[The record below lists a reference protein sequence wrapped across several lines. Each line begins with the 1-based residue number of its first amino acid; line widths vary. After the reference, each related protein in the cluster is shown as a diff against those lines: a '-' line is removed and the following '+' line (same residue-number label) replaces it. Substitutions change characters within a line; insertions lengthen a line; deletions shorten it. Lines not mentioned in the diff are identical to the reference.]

1 MAVNNTQVEW
11 YDVPREEPDQPM
23 PQQAYGLTNPVDQ
36 SYFSLTKKAWAS
48 SSDGK
53 AMLDESSAFK
63 YEEARAGVLPW
74 IKELKNMAEYRY
86 APKKDYSKPTDST
99 DDGVKKEKER
109 IKAQKSSR
117 EYGRSDF
124 FAIGTVYLTI
134 PPTQISVSEER
145 HNFRYKSLRSASDVV
160 TLSGRSTVRIDLDIM
175 FTGLDDIN
183 SKLRPLVA
191 QFKCTP
197 FLTLDSE
204 YLKNIISPE
213 TGGIMDDVSKAER
226 ALDDLKKQKKSL
238 ESILSSRSG
247 EKDSIDKILSE
258 VDSLRSSGAISH
270 EHARE
275 IKSVLIGWYVNND
288 VNVVMRN
295 SDAKKRI
302 TTTDSAGQ
310 LQFDAKGF
318 IQDVVKRKI
327 PLGSELTPLT
337 LSISNIDKLAKE
349 IEAYRDQISKSFD
362 LSIDERYYEKQIV
375 GVLSQMS
382 IATVTGYPDTLS
394 CRISMHVFNYDPYT
408 HDYGFVKGYDPDR
421 YTPDICDCDLF
432 IDWYAKRFLGESSGN
447 SSLGKYNLDDSMLFR
462 YTTDIT
468 YDDLVRGAAPQVS
481 IEQVD
486 ISADEGIVV
495 TGISVVLRNIVQFL
509 PVLSG
514 GVPTCQ
520 YMGAYNT
527 SIQINLNATNIEKVR
542 QIKAMLAIVA
552 RIGRTNNR
560 LGRYN
565 MFYISNSLV
574 SLFGLRYFV
583 VDSFSVDTVQGNPGL
598 YSISMNASEFKLGLE
613 RAQQIDRVGLDSNE
627 RVLDAAGYILDKAR
641 EYMLHRNTIQNK
653 VYYDAL
659 FRFKSI
665 LEASNATIDTRI
677 PYDRFATNFLM
688 LTNQPAKD
696 QAEVVPLSQSSLGNS
711 VRKNIA
717 RIDRG
722 IYSSYYDSPKRASA
736 INRMKAPQ
744 VDRITKIAESMI
756 DKGDIASVLE
766 SGNIKEYLGKTYD
779 VMKSPDGSKLLMSNG
794 AVVDWLTE
802 REYLKYA
809 IAEEQ
814 MTGIK
819 AWLSE
824 DRGLMDLKNFVFAK
838 KSKID
843 GAPDHVVDPTCYPD
857 LELPIYNDL
866 GNNKEKFK
874 MTYRDL
880 GLLHDNPSMVN
891 KPAQTD
897 WVAIEPDAFYS
908 KISIHKLI
916 DNTGNPGRDIG
927 LRAWQ
932 DMADNSELSSA
943 SPWDPSE
950 LEDLIETSLRK
961 NEDIN
966 NTKKK
971 DDPSQA
977 DRNAEEAANSGF
989 LLVKDAI
996 DGNTFDVV
1004 AINDDRKE
1012 TGDIFAIKI
1021 VDYYPATY
1029 DSGSPYRQPTMN
1041 ITTDKS
1047 NTKIARDVLVG
1058 KMIIVGETTGVSG
1071 TSKDK
1076 KWVEVSSVTVLGWD
1090 KTIKQAML
1098 DKKMVMNLDSM
1109 AQADNTINNINS
1121 YEDHIARASWLGEQS
1136 IASKRNLKKAIISAV
1151 SGQQFGSAVK
1161 SSKETVK
1168 FGFIEVSKS
1177 VVKTAEFNKTSDNMS
1192 NQYISAAALRAFESS
1207 SKTKNSTFERFDRYS
1222 QIHMRAI
1229 ADRIK
1234 NQNRDDMFRMVRAF
1248 PTFKFYFVEEDR
1260 MDYKPW
1266 FIPGEMKNL
1275 DDLYSYNAIISI
1287 DITKN
1292 RKEAADVAVVKILN
1306 TKGVLDREKFGLYDQ
1321 SKDFLK
1327 KSYTESIDMKDKD
1340 TFGEQEKI
1348 EEFIL
1353 RVGTRIK
1360 IKMGYS
1366 SDPSC
1371 LENAFTG
1378 QISEISMGD
1387 VITIVAQGYG
1397 HELTKKITGWGSKVA
1412 YQDHSAYKILDKIM
1426 MRPEITHFGFTE
1438 WSPIVSMSQK
1448 LMYRRFNVNI
1458 GPYSPE
1464 AYDLQHPS
1472 GWRAIGLASFWLIHS
1487 QNPANSNIFTPEV
1500 SKWAEEWNGEG
1511 WPFQC
1516 ENRTVW
1522 DIFQEF
1528 TRRMPGYVTGVI
1540 PFDNRATIYFGPSDG
1555 YYSYSNE
1562 VRGLLAESN
1571 STIRNP
1577 LTTFASAIAN
1587 GEIKRVSPEETA
1599 EMFEKVDA
1607 ILDKA
1612 RRMDMNPS
1620 TADNPYRGEDPL
1632 TLKKAVDLSTSVA
1645 LTNVEVQLA
1654 YDGNTEDRYLIE
1666 SIRKVLFNQ
1675 GRNFNRNV
1683 QTRYKAPE
1691 QYPGAQQVSIFKSKD
1706 IDDIKNIEV
1715 YKDKD
1720 GRYYDMYSFLQQK
1733 KIDNFAVPAHFK
1745 LIRGYH
1751 YFDSLR
1757 NIISNNIIAS
1767 DENMWNRVEVVAKTK
1782 KDSDGSHKVSNPT
1795 VTVRAQVDDSIWKEA
1810 IKTKVVNEQNA
1821 HTKILAWTYALG
1833 NLRQGVNEM
1842 YSGHLTVMGDPS
1854 VKPNDVVFINDY
1866 YTDMHGAFEVREV
1879 NHHFSH
1885 DTGFI
1890 TTIVPDCICYTN
1902 NSMAMAN
1909 EAVAGGWYD
1918 DVARSMLW
1926 VYRVR
1931 FPFAASVA
1939 SAAVTYGFADDVYFA
1954 AMGLHRGSQY
1964 AWAVGRPWF
1973 VRAAA
1978 MGIGAVEGT
1987 ISALLG
1993 GGSVLAGNP
2002 ILAGGA
2008 IVGAAAIAS
2017 EMFLGK
2023 AVRNIMSSCQF
2034 AVAGWTV
2041 GRREPINFLPL
2052 LYAGRPYIAGVQGMR
2067 RNDWWEPL
2075 WEGWRRF
2082 TYFRVKAA
2090 PRYLSQ
2096 LIDEAVG
2103 AKLSSG
2109 G

>member
-1 MAVNNTQVEW
+1 MVANNTQVEW
-11 YDVPREEPDQPM
+11 YDVPQDVPDQPM
-23 PQQAYGLTNPVDQ
+23 PQQSYGLKNPLDQ
-36 SYFSLTKKAWAS
+36 SYFSMTKKAWIS

-53 AMLDESSAFK
+53 IMLDETSAYK
-63 YEEARAGVLPW
+63 YNEILSGQFDLLSDIE
-74 IKELKNMAEYRY
+74 NMAEYRY
-86 APKKDYSKPTDST
+86 SPKKDYSKPEDST
-99 DDGVKKEKER
+99 DYGVKKEKER
-109 IKAQKSSR
+109 IRAQKSSR
-117 EYGRSDF
+117 EYGRPDF

-145 HNFRYKSLRSASDVV
+145 HNFRYKSLRSASDVI

-226 ALDDLKKQKKSL
+226 ALEELRKQKKSL
-238 ESILSSRSG
+238 DDILTSRSG
-247 EKDSIDKILSE
+247 ERASIEKMLIE
-258 VDSLRSSGAISH
+258 VDSIRSKGEISD
-270 EHARE
+270 EYARE
-275 IKSVLIGWYVNND
+275 IKSVLSGWYINND
-288 VNVVMRN
+288 VNVIMRN
-295 SDAKKRI
+295 SDAKKRV
-302 TTTDSAGQ
+302 TSKDTAGQ

-318 IQDVVKRKI
+318 IQDVVKRRV
-327 PLGSELTPLT
+327 PLGSELTSLT
-337 LSISNIDKLAKE
+337 ESISNIDKLAKK
-349 IEAYRDQISKSFD
+349 IEAYRDQINKSFD

-382 IATVTGYPDTLS
+382 VATVTGYPDTLS

-421 YTPDICDCDLF
+421 YTPDICDCDIF

-447 SSLGKYNLDDSMLFR
+447 SSLGTYNLDDSMLFR
-462 YTTDIT
+462 YTTGIT
-468 YDDLVRGAAPQVS
+468 YDDLIRGAAPQIS
-481 IEQVD
+481 IDQVD
-486 ISADEGIVV
+486 VSSDDGIVV
-495 TGISVVLRNIVQFL
+495 TGISVTMRNIVQFL
-509 PVLSG
+509 PILSG

-527 SIQINLNATNIEKVR
+527 SLQVNLNSTNIEKVR
-542 QIKAMLAIVA
+542 QIKSMLAIVA

-565 MFYISNSLV
+565 MFYISNPLV
-574 SLFGLRYFV
+574 SLFGLKYFILE
-583 VDSFSVDTVQGNPGL
+583 SFSVDTVQGSPGL

-627 RVLDAAGYILDKAR
+627 RVLDAAGYILDRAK
-641 EYMLHRNTIQNK
+641 EYIIDSDPGHKKTIQNK

-665 LEASNATIDTRI
+665 LEASNAMIDTRI
-677 PYDRFATNFLM
+677 PYDRFSTNFLM
-688 LTNQPAKD
+688 ITNQPSGN
-696 QAEVVPLSQSSLGNS
+696 QTEVVPLSQSSFGNS
-711 VRKNIA
+711 VRKNVT

-722 IYSSYYDSPKRASA
+722 IYSSYYDSPNRASA
-736 INRMKAPQ
+736 VKRMKAQQ
-744 VDRITKIAESMI
+744 VDRLTKIAERMV
-756 DKGDIASVLE
+756 DNGDIGSVLE
-766 SGNIKEYLGKTYD
+766 SGNIKEYLGKAYD
-779 VMKSPDGSKLLMSNG
+779 IMKQPDGSRLLMSNG
-794 AVVDWLTE
+794 STVDWLTE

-824 DRGLMDLKNFVFAK
+824 DRGLVDLKNFVFAR
-838 KSKID
+838 KSSID
-843 GAPDHVVDPTCYPD
+843 GAPVHVVDPTCYPD
-857 LELPIYNDL
+857 LELPLYNDL
-866 GNNKEKFK
+866 GNNKDKFK

-880 GLLHDNPSMVN
+880 GLLHNNPSMVN

-897 WVAIEPDAFYS
+897 WVSIEPDAFYS

-916 DNTGNPGRDIG
+916 DNTGNPGMEIG
-927 LRAWQ
+927 IRAWE
-932 DMADNSELSSA
+932 DMADNCEINNA
-943 SPWDPSE
+943 SPWDPTK
-950 LEDLIETSLRK
+950 LETLIETSLMK

-971 DDPSQA
+971 DDQSQ
-977 DRNAEEAANSGF
+977 RNTNAEEAANSGV
-989 LLVKDAI
+989 LLVKGAI
-996 DGNTFDVV
+996 DGNTFNVV
-1004 AINDDRKE
+1004 AIDDEGNER
-1012 TGDIFAIKI
+1012 GDIFAIKI
-1021 VDYYPATY
+1021 IDYNPATY
-1029 DSGSPYRQPTMN
+1029 DSGSPHNQPTMN
-1041 ITTDKS
+1041 ITADQS
-1047 NTKIARDVLVG
+1047 NTKIARDVLLG
-1058 KMIIVGETTGVSG
+1058 NEIIVGETTGVSG
-1071 TSKDK
+1071 MTKGQE
-1076 KWVEVSSVTVLGWD
+1076 WIEASSVTVLGWD

-1109 AQADNTINNINS
+1109 AQADEKINNINS
-1121 YEDHIARASWLGEQS
+1121 YEDHIARASILGEMA
-1136 IASKRNLKKAIISAV
+1136 IKSKRSLKKAILSAV
-1151 SGQQFGSAVK
+1151 SGQETGSGVK
-1161 SSKETVK
+1161 SSKDTVK
-1168 FGFIEVSKS
+1168 FGFVEISKS
-1177 VVKTAEFNKTSDNMS
+1177 SVKTAEFNQTSDNMTH
-1192 NQYISAAALRAFESS
+1192 QYISSAALKAFESAN
-1207 SKTKNSTFERFDRYS
+1207 KTKTSTFERFDRYS

-1229 ADRIK
+1229 AERIK
-1234 NQNRDDMFRMVRAF
+1234 NQSRDDIFRMVRAF

-1266 FIPGEMKNL
+1266 FIPGDMKNL

-1292 RKEAADVAVVKILN
+1292 RKEASDTAVVKILN

-1321 SKDFLK
+1321 NKDFLK
-1327 KSYTESIDMKDKD
+1327 KSYTESLDMKDKD
-1340 TFGEQEKI
+1340 TFSEQEKI

-1366 SDPSC
+1366 SDASC
-1371 LENAFTG
+1371 LENVFTG

-1397 HELTKKITGWGSKVA
+1397 HELTNKITGWGSKIG

-1438 WSPIVSMSQK
+1438 WSPIVSMAQK
-1448 LMYRRFNVNI
+1448 LKYRRFAVNT
-1458 GPYSPE
+1458 GPYDE
-1464 AYDLQHPS
+1464 KGYELQHPS
-1472 GWRAIGLASFWLIHS
+1472 GYRSIGLASFWLIHS

-1500 SKWAEEWNGEG
+1500 SKWAEEWNGDG

-1528 TRRMPGYVTGVI
+1528 TRRLPGYITGVI

-1571 STIRNP
+1571 SLIRNP
-1577 LTTFASAIAN
+1577 LTTFDDAVSN
-1587 GEIKRVSPEETA
+1587 GEIERVSKEEVA
-1599 EMFEKVDA
+1599 AVMEKVDS
-1607 ILDKA
+1607 ILDQA

-1620 TADNPYRGEDPL
+1620 EASNPYRGEDPF
-1632 TLKKAVDLSTSVA
+1632 TIKKAVDLPTSVA
-1645 LTNVEVQLA
+1645 ITNAEVSLA
-1654 YDGNTEDRYLIE
+1654 SVGDTENRYLME
-1666 SIRKVLFNQ
+1666 SIRKIIFNR

-1683 QTRYKAPE
+1683 QSRYKAPE
-1691 QYPGAQQVSIFKSKD
+1691 QYASAQQISIFKSKNT
-1706 IDDIKNIEV
+1706 DDIKDIEV
-1715 YKDKD
+1715 YKDKN
-1720 GRYYDMYSFLQQK
+1720 GRYYDRETFLQQK
-1733 KIDNFAVPAHFK
+1733 RVDNFAVPANFK

-1757 NIISNNIIAS
+1757 NIISNNITAS
-1767 DENMWNRVEVVAKTK
+1767 DSNMWNRVEIVAKTK
-1782 KDSDGSHKVSNPT
+1782 KDSDGSHKVSNPSII
-1795 VTVRAQVDDSIWKEA
+1795 VRAQVDDSIWKEA
-1810 IKTKVVNEQNA
+1810 LITKVINEQNA
-1821 HTKILAWTYALG
+1821 HTKTVAWTYALG

-1842 YSGHLTVMGDPS
+1842 YSGNLTVMGDPS

-1909 EAVAGGWYD
+1909 EAIAGGWYD

-1926 VYRVR
+1926 VYKVKI
-1931 FPFAASVA
+1931 PYATAIGVALGPADDLAFAALGM
-1939 SAAVTYGFADDVYFA
+1939 Y
-1954 AMGLHRGSQY
+1954 RGSRY

-1973 VRAAA
+1973 VRASA
-1978 MGIGAVEGT
+1978 MGVGAIEG
-1987 ISALLG
+1987 SANLLWKFG
-1993 GGSVLAGNP
+1993 KSVATNP
-2002 ILAGGA
+2002 VTQVGTAAILAE
-2008 IVGAAAIAS
+2008 V
-2017 EMFLGK
+2017 FLGK

-2034 AVAGWTV
+2034 AAAGWTV

-2067 RNDWWEPL
+2067 RSDWWEPL

-2096 LIDEAVG
+2096 VIDEAIG
-2103 AKLSSG
+2103 SKLSG
-2109 G
+2109 GV